1 MLMASHLDVD
11 ARRSE
16 NERKSEGEAERGPA
30 RSEPGAAPIGEGIQ
44 DFHERGALAFGIPAH
59 RAGTG
64 DVVPDAAEWAGAD
77 AFRADPGMNNGVD
90 NRHQSWQV
98 EPTAMQLFAEAVGAD
113 QTLFSTN
120 GSTENVHVAMM
131 AAVKPGETLVM
142 ARNGHKSAFSGL
154 VLSGAMPVYV
164 DPVYDHR
171 WQIAHGVDAAELERV
186 LDACPEARAVMMFTP
201 TYYGVSAD
209 VRALADVCHARELP
223 LLTDD
228 AWGLDYSFCSRL
240 PASAIES
247 GADLAIGSVHKTL
260 NGFGQTSVLSLQ
272 GDRIDSARLELVFEL
287 EQSTS
292 ASALLLSSI
301 DAARRQ
307 FQRDGE
313 QLLGRAVDHANRLRE
328 AIAGMPGLDLMGD
341 DVTGGPGAF
350 AFDPTHVTFDVTGLG
365 LTGYSAADWLRQHR
379 RLHMELSDH
388 RRLMAL
394 ITYADSDDN
403 IDRLIAGLRALSE
416 QHEDADPRP
425 PLEIPPTEALR
436 METVM
441 LPRDA
446 FLGATETVPW
456 RDAAG
461 RVSAEMIC
469 PYPPGIPITAP
480 GERLTT
486 DVVDYLQQ
494 LAASGV
500 MVEGASD
507 ESLETFRV
515 VERSVAAGRSRA

>member
-1 MLMASHLDVD
+1 MTRHVDVD
-11 ARRSE
+11 ALRARNQQKAESE
-16 NERKSEGEAERGPA
+16 AGEGPA
-30 RSEPGAAPIGEGIQ
+30 RAEPGAAPIGDAIE
-44 DFHERGALAFGIPAH
+44 DFHRRDALSFGIPAH

-64 DVVPDAAEWAGAD
+64 DVVPDAAEWAGMQ

-131 AAVKPGETLVM
+131 TAVKPGETLVM

-154 VLSGAMPVYV
+154 VLSGARPVYV

-171 WQIAHGVDAAELERV
+171 WQVAHGTDPAALERV
-186 LDACPEARAVMMFTP
+186 LDGHPEARAVMMFTP
-201 TYYGVSAD
+201 TYYGISAD
-209 VRALADVCHARELP
+209 VHAIAELCHSRGLP
-223 LLTDD
+223 LMTDD

-240 PASAIES
+240 PPSAIES

-260 NGFGQTSVLSLQ
+260 NGFGQTSVLSVQ
-272 GDRIDSARLELVFEL
+272 GDRLDSSRLELVFEL

-313 QLLGRAVDHANRLRE
+313 QLLGRAIDHANRLRE
-328 AIAGMPGLDLMGD
+328 AIEAMPGLDLMGEE
-341 DVTGGPGAF
+341 VIGGPGAF

-365 LTGYSAADWLRQHR
+365 LSGYSAADWLRQHQ

-394 ITYADSDDN
+394 ITYADSDEN
-403 IDRLIAGLRALSE
+403 IDRLIAGLEALCE
-416 QHEDADPRP
+416 HHADADPRP
-425 PLEIPPTEALR
+425 PLDIPPTEALR

-456 RDAAG
+456 REAAG

-480 GERLTT
+480 GERLST
-486 DVVDYLQQ
+486 DVVEYLEQ

-500 MVEGASD
+500 MVEGAAD
-507 ESLETFRV
+507 ETLETFRV
-515 VERSVAAGRSRA
+515 VAR